1 MLITSHI
8 ILWQIKD
15 DKAEKVILSEDISKE
30 THLEFLGEI
39 IILIC
44 YFVGQDHENFPCLM
58 SSVLVSLFLN
68 FIQHLHE

>member
-15 DKAEKVILSEDISKE
+15 DKAEKVTLSEDISKE

-44 YFVGQDHENFPCLM
+44 YFVGQDHENF
-58 SSVLVSLFLN
+58 SLSNVICAGL
-68 FIQHLHE
+68 FIFKLYPTFT